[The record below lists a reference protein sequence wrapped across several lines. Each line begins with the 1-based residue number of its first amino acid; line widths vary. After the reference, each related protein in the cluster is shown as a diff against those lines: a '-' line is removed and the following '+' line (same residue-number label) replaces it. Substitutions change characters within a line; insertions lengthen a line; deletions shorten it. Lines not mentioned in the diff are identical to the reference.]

1 MFLYLYLN
9 LPCIIVNFTKM
20 NFIIIE
26 FNFSQ
31 RPKKYTCNKNV
42 QRRIQRRI
50 KYLIFFF

>member
-9 LPCIIVNFTKM
+9 LPCIIINFTKM

-31 RPKKYTCNKNV
+31 RPKN
-42 QRRIQRRI
+42 IHAI
-50 KYLIFFF
+50 KMFKEE